1 MESYARRKAED
12 SGWIRLFASVAET
25 LWCSKPILRQA
36 HQTGRHLRLIAPV
49 SAGDTHRNWRKIDAI
64 RSITEMKKRIPL
76 TALTALALCIPF
88 ALTACHSA
96 DTTPGANAASMPTAK
111 VAEAQRGDISHVLS
125 LAGQFQPYQVVDV
138 HPKVSGYMSRINV
151 DIGDIVHQGQT
162 LAVLEVP
169 ELKAELQQTVFQLQ
183 QSKQE
188 ITRAQH
194 EINRAEATHAALH
207 AASERL
213 KEAAAGR
220 PGLIA
225 QQELDDAQ
233 AKDLSSEAQ
242 VDAAKATMAAA
253 QEHAGA
259 AQADN
264 QRVEALHNY
273 TNVTAPLDGV
283 VIWRYADTGALIQ
296 GGTNSNSQD
305 LPIVRISQSNL
316 LRLRIPVPEDDVQY
330 VQQGDL
336 LQVRVDAI
344 GRSFTGKIVRFTRD
358 VDFETRT
365 METEV
370 DVENKNLSIAPG
382 MYANTM
388 LQLAHVANVVT
399 IPVEALVLSGQ
410 QQTVYVLDSSNHVHI
425 RNVSVGL
432 EGNKLAE
439 ITDELNPG
447 DKVVIGGQQK
457 YQEGEEVSPLVTAEP
472 ASETVQETGGMID
485 MKAEASNGGTH

>member
-1 MESYARRKAED
+1 MNK
-12 SGWIRLFASVAET
+12 
-25 LWCSKPILRQA
+25 Q
-36 HQTGRHLRLIAPV
+36 
-49 SAGDTHRNWRKIDAI
+49 
-64 RSITEMKKRIPL
+64 IPL
-76 TALTALALCIPF
+76 AATAALALCASIGI
-88 ALTACHSA
+88 TACHSG
-96 DTTPGANAASMPTAK
+96 DGSPGANAGAVPTAK
-111 VAEAQRGDISHVLS
+111 VAAAQRGDISHVLT

-138 HPKVSGYMSRINV
+138 HPKVSGYMSHINV

-162 LAVLEVP
+162 LAILEVP

-207 AASERL
+207 AASDRL
-213 KEAAAGR
+213 KQAAEGR

-242 VDAAKATMAAA
+242 VDAAKAAMAAA
-253 QEHAGA
+253 QEHTGA
-259 AQADN
+259 AQSDN

-316 LRLRIPVPEDDVQY
+316 LRLRIPVPEDDVKY
-330 VQQGDL
+330 VHEGDQ

-358 VDFETRT
+358 VNFETRT

-370 DVENKNLSIAPG
+370 DVENKNLSISPG
-382 MYANTM
+382 MYANTL
-388 LQLAHVANVVT
+388 LQLGHVTNVVT
-399 IPVEALVLSGQ
+399 IPVEALVLNGQ
-410 QQTVYVLDSSNHVHI
+410 QQTVYVLDDSNHVHI

-432 EGNKLAE
+432 QGNKLAE
-439 ITDELNPG
+439 ITNGLNPG
-447 DKVVIGGQQK
+447 DKVVIGGQDK
-457 YQEGEEVSPLVTAEP
+457 YQENEEVNPLATSEP
-472 ASETVQETGGMID
+472 ASETVQQTGGMID
-485 MKAEASNGGTH
+485 MKADASNGGAH

>member
-1 MESYARRKAED
+1 MRKRTSFLLAA
-12 SGWIRLFASVAET
+12 GLAFPITASIV
-25 LWCSKPILRQA
+25 
-36 HQTGRHLRLIAPV
+36 
-49 SAGDTHRNWRKIDAI
+49 
-64 RSITEMKKRIPL
+64 
-76 TALTALALCIPF
+76 
-88 ALTACHSA
+88 ACHSEQSKSDA
-96 DTTPGANAASMPTAK
+96 SAAAIPSAK
-111 VAEAQRGDISHVLS
+111 VATAQLGDISHVLT

-169 ELKAELQQTVFQLQ
+169 ELKAVLQQTVFQLQ
-183 QSKQE
+183 QTKEE

-194 EINRAEATHAALH
+194 DIDRAEAEHATLH

-213 KEAAAGR
+213 KQAAAGR

-225 QQELDDAQ
+225 QQELDDAE

-242 VDAAKATMAAA
+242 VDAAKSAMAAA

-259 AQADN
+259 AQSDN
-264 QRVEALHNY
+264 QRVDALHNY

-296 GGTNSNSQD
+296 GGTNSNDQA
-305 LPIVRISQSNL
+305 LPIVRLSQSNL
-316 LRLRIPVPEDDVQY
+316 LRLRIPVPEDNVKY
-330 VQQGDL
+330 VHPGDQ

-344 GRSFTGKIVRFTRD
+344 GRSFTGKIVRFTRE
-358 VDFETRT
+358 VNFETRS

-370 DVENKNLSIAPG
+370 DVENKDLSIAPG

-388 LQLAHVANVVT
+388 LQLAHVTNVLT
-399 IPVEALVLSGQ
+399 IPVEALVLNGQ
-410 QQTVYVLDSSNHVHI
+410 RETVYVLDKGNRIHI
-425 RNVSVGL
+425 RNVTVGL
-432 EGNKLAE
+432 QGSKLAE
-439 ITDELNPG
+439 ITSGLNSG
-447 DKVVIGGQQK
+447 DRVVIGGQDK
-457 YQEGEEVSPLVTAEP
+457 YQENEEVNALLTSEP

-485 MKAEASNGGTH
+485 MKAESSDGGAH